1 MTKSQPKPTAPV
13 SYESA
18 RDELGAVVQQL
29 EAGGLTLEQSL
40 ALWERGEELAA
51 TCQEWLDSART
62 RMLAAD
68 ASASNE
74 VI

>member
-1 MTKSQPKPTAPV
+1 MSKTPPTPTAPV

-51 TCQEWLDSART
+51 TCQAWLDAARN
-62 RMLAAD
+62 RLDD
-68 ASASNE
+68 AQPASHD
-74 VI
+74 

>member
-1 MTKSQPKPTAPV
+1 MSKTPPTPTAPV

-51 TCQEWLDSART
+51 TCQAWLDAARNRLDT
-62 RMLAAD
+62 AQP
-68 ASASNE
+68 ASQG
-74 VI
+74 

>member
-1 MTKSQPKPTAPV
+1 MSKTPPTPTAPV

-51 TCQEWLDSART
+51 TCQAWLDSARN
-62 RMLAAD
+62 RLDAAQP
-68 ASASNE
+68 ASHD
-74 VI
+74 